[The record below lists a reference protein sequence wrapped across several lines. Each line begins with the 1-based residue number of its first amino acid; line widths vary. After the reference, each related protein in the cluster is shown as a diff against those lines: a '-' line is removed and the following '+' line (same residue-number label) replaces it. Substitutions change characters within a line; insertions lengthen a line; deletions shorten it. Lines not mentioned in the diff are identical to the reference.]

1 MIQRQAAVRRL
12 CRLWAGG
19 LPRAPCFFLPNLQ
32 AIICYQGS
40 QRRLYPR
47 RKNRR
52 DVSEADLSV

>member
-19 LPRAPCFFLPNLQ
+19 LPRVACFFLPNHSD
-32 AIICYQGS
+32 IICYQES

-47 RKNRR
+47 RKYRR
-52 DVSEADLSV
+52 RM